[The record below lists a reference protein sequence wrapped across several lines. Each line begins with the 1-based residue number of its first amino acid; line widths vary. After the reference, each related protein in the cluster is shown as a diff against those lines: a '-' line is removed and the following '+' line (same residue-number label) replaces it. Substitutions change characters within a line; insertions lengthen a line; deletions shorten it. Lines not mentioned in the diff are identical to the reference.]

1 MTITK
6 PEKINPYFLE
16 IDSTELDDDL
26 ASYGLLEAKKG
37 EVYGL
42 KVVQREMNLIRFK
55 LVQIN
60 N

>member
-6 PEKINPYFLE
+6 AEKIKGYFLE
-16 IDSTELDDDL
+16 IDSTKLDDDL
-26 ASYGLLEAKKG
+26 ASYGLLKAKEG

-42 KVVQREMNLIRFK
+42 KVIQREMNLVRFK